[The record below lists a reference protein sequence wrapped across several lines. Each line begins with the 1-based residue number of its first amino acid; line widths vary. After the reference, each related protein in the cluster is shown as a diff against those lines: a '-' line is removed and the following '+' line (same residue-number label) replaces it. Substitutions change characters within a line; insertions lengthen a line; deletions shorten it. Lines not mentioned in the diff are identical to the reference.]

1 MIFGKPHSL
10 AAGALAFFLLAAA
23 AAAQAQLAPGSS
35 APDFAVPAA
44 LGGKTF
50 EFRLAQARQKGPVV
64 VYFYPK
70 AFTKGCS
77 LEARAFAEAMDEY
90 AALSATVIGISGDDM
105 ATLEKFSVAECAS
118 RFAVG
123 SDAHGSVMQAW
134 QAVLHKGEKAG
145 GGHIARRVSYVV
157 TPAGK
162 VAYHYASGNH
172 EQHVPNTLA
181 AIRAWRDQEGAKN
194 TD

>member
-1 MIFGKPHSL
+1 MTSCKPQTL
-10 AAGALAFFLLAAA
+10 AASALAFLLLAAPI
-23 AAAQAQLAPGSS
+23 AQAQLAPGSS
-35 APDFAVPAA
+35 APDFAIPAA

-50 EFRLAQARQKGPVV
+50 EFKLAQARQKGPVV

-134 QAVLHKGEKAG
+134 QAVLRKGEKAG
-145 GGHIARRVSYVV
+145 GHIAQRVSYVV
-157 TPAGK
+157 TPQGK
-162 VAYHYASGNH
+162 VAYHYASGNY

-181 AIRAWRDQEGAKN
+181 AIRAWQQQEGAKN

>member
-1 MIFGKPHSL
+1 MFEPVIGRRS
-10 AAGALAFFLLAAA
+10 ALACVLLACA
-23 AAAQAQLAPGSS
+23 AAAQAQLAPGSA
-35 APDFAVPAA
+35 APDFSVPAA
-44 LGGKTF
+44 LGGKRF
-50 EFRLAQARQKGPVV
+50 EFKLLAARQKGPVV

-90 AALSATVIGISGDDM
+90 AALNTTVIGISGDDV

-123 SDAHGSVMQAW
+123 SDADGQVMQAW
-134 QAVLHKGEKAG
+134 QAVLRKGEKDG
-145 GGHIARRVSYVV
+145 SHIAQRVSYVV

-162 VAYHYASGNH
+162 VAYHYASGNY

-181 AIRAWRDQEGAKN
+181 AIRAWRQQEGAKSA
-194 TD
+194 D